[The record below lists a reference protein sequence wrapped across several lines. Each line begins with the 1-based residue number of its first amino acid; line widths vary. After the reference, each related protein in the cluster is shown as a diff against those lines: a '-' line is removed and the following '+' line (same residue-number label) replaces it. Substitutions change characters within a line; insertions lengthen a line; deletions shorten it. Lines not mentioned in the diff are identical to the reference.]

1 VSRRTSGH
9 ASTLHNE
16 RGNAVPNVS
25 RLVVVVSC
33 LTAVGAMLCGL
44 FGANQPTETIPVVVV
59 PTVEATTAPLSPT
72 GAPMLNTTPTQ
83 APTPTTRVVPTA
95 RSTGKPKIGIVAGHW
110 GHDTGAVCDD
120 GLSEVEINLDVA
132 KRVVQILRVHDYE
145 VDLLQEFD
153 SRLPAY
159 RSDALVS
166 IHADSCME
174 FTDATPPA
182 SGYKVARV
190 ANSMV
195 PEQEDRLVECITN
208 RYKARTGMFFHANSI
223 TDDMSHYHTF
233 YEIDGQTP
241 GAIIETGFMFA
252 DRQMLTTQTGLVA
265 QGIAEGIIC
274 FIDGETP

>member
-1 VSRRTSGH
+1 MSRRTSRH
-9 ASTLHNE
+9 TSTLHNE
-16 RGNAVPNVS
+16 RGSAVPNVS

-44 FGANQPTETIPVVVV
+44 FGANQPTETIPVIVI
-59 PTVEATTAPLSPT
+59 PTVEPTTPALSPT
-72 GAPMLNTTPTQ
+72 GAPMLHTTPTQ
-83 APTPTTRVVPTA
+83 DPTPTTFIATSAPSA
-95 RSTGKPKIGIVAGHW
+95 GKPKIGIVAGHW

-120 GLSEVEINLDVA
+120 GLREVDINLEVA
-132 KRVVQILRVHDYE
+132 KRVVQILRAHNYD

-208 RYKARTGMFFHANSI
+208 RYVARTAMFFHANSI

-252 DRQMLTTQTGLVA
+252 DRQMLTTQAGLVA
-265 QGIAEGIIC
+265 QGIAEGITC
-274 FIDGETP
+274 FIEGETP

>member
-1 VSRRTSGH
+1 VSHRRSGH
-9 ASTLHNE
+9 TSTLRNE
-16 RGNAVPNVS
+16 TRSAVPNVS

-33 LTAVGAMLCGL
+33 LAAVGAMLCGL
-44 FGANQPTETIPVVVV
+44 VSGNPTSDTIPEIVI
-59 PTVEATTAPLSPT
+59 PTTAP
-72 GAPMLNTTPTQ
+72 TTPPTTSAGDPMSSITSTPDP
-83 APTPTTRVVPTA
+83 APTPAPGLAPTA
-95 RSTGKPKIGIVAGHW
+95 GRPKIGIVAGHW

-120 GLSEVEINLDVA
+120 GLTEVDINLDIA
-132 KRVVQILRVHDYE
+132 KRVVQILRAHDYQ

-159 RSDALVS
+159 RSDALLS
-166 IHADSCME
+166 IHADSCTE
-174 FTDATPPA
+174 FTNATPPA

-208 RYKARTGMFFHANSI
+208 RYEARTHMFFHANSI

-252 DRQMLTTQTGLVA
+252 DRQMLTAQAGLVA
-265 QGIAEGIIC
+265 QGIAEGIVC
-274 FIDGETP
+274 FIEGEVP